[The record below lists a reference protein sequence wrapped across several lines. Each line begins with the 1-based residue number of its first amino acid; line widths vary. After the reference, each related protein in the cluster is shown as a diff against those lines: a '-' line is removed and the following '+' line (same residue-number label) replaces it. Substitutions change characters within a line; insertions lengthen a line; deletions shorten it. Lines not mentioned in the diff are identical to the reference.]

1 MLNIVYEKGL
11 SKLHNVKVKNYP
23 GATSEDMLDKIRN
36 LLKVKLDCLLV
47 HIETNDLAN
56 NENLLNSVKN
66 SQKSEE
72 FFTKY

>member
-1 MLNIVYEKGL
+1 MYEKGL

-23 GATSEDMLDKIRN
+23 GATSEDMLDKIHN

-47 HIETNDLAN
+47 HIETNDLGN